1 MMERFGYRMVNAKWA
16 GKANGSSYPITLQIV
31 GNDDI
36 GVVTNITSMI
46 SKEPGVSLRT
56 ISIDSNDGLFRGHL
70 TVMVSD
76 TGQLTGLIKKIKTV
90 KGVKQVDRS
99 L

>member
-1 MMERFGYRMVNAKWA
+1 MMERFGYRIVKAKWA
-16 GKANGSSYPITLQIV
+16 GKADGSSYPITLQVV
-31 GNDDI
+31 GHDDI
-36 GVVTNITSMI
+36 GIVTNITSMI
-46 SKEPGVSLRT
+46 SKETGVSLRS
-56 ISIDSNDGLFRGHL
+56 ISIDSSDGLFRGHL

-76 TGQLTGLIKKIKTV
+76 TRQLNGLIKKIKTV